1 MKIKRVEI
9 HGFKSFVDR
18 VSLDFEPGITAILGP
33 NGCGKS
39 NIVDAI
45 RWAMGEQNAKNLRGR
60 FMEDVIFGGSET
72 RKPLGMA
79 EVTMVFSNE
88 DGLAPAAFRE
98 YSEIMVTRRLFRNG
112 DSEYLINKT
121 PCRLLDI
128 TELFMDT
135 GIGARAYSIIEQGKI
150 GMILN
155 AKPEDR
161 RFLIEEAAGVTKYKA
176 RKKTALRKI
185 EATRQNLLRLGDI
198 IGEVRR
204 QAGSLKRQAQKA
216 ERFKILREELK
227 GIEVRFAR
235 QRFTALRNQMATLTR
250 DEDNQRLSVAGLSA
264 QQDQGELRL
273 EELRLLQAVAEKDV
287 ARVQEQVFHLA
298 GEIQKV
304 EGRIGFATRELEGL
318 GRRQEQ
324 LAVEHEEVARRLL
337 EVVADEKRLSENRS
351 NLGADLDKELRR
363 LAEGESALEE
373 LTLREQNLGACLEE
387 SRQALYRLLTELSR
401 IGARYE
407 ESSRRRQQLEER
419 KVRNRNEAVKV
430 REQVEEASELAASLQ
445 VDLDVFRDSRQ
456 LLAEEQERLREAVAS
471 LRQRIDETEKL
482 LLQRREELN
491 RSRSRLES
499 LRQLE
504 RDLEGFGSGVKALL
518 ADNGF
523 RERFPGTVADLFE
536 VSSRFE
542 VALESVLGE
551 RLQALPAASRDDVL
565 SAVEFLRGRDGR
577 CTFVLPCSK
586 TSSAGAL
593 AGATPLGSL
602 VQARA
607 GHEALV
613 ATLLQDCYQVDSFE
627 PFWQALLPAGVV
639 LVTEGG
645 DILTGRGEFTGGG
658 CQGLGQGLLHKKR
671 EMKEL
676 SVLVERQSGE
686 VATLDELRLRLRDDQ
701 REAEERL
708 REVDAGLHRQAL
720 KVVDSEKDL
729 ARLRENQARLQD
741 RLEVLCFE
749 EEQLH
754 EEGGELDRQMD
765 LDRQRRGTL
774 EEKKVDQE
782 EAVLHLQEE
791 LLVLRR
797 EVSIVREQVTA
808 LKVSVASLREREDGS
823 RSELERLGRL
833 GQELLGRRALIASRR
848 EESVDERERLND
860 EKERLRVELDVLF
873 RRHEEEKVKLETVR
887 ARFEAGQGLIDAQEL
902 SLKEQRVRL
911 AKMREELAAR
921 QLQLRELVL
930 ESEHLQ
936 ATIVER
942 YRVELMAEGGMS
954 DDDFDPL
961 TAEGRQRELQQ
972 AIDGIGE
979 VNLTAIDEYREL
991 EERGRFL
998 VTQQEDLRQSLDGLQ
1013 TAISKINRTT
1023 RKRFRETFDLVN
1035 EKFREIF
1042 PRLFRGGQ
1050 GELKLTDEEDLLETG
1065 IEIVVQPPG
1074 KKLQNVTLLSGGEKA
1089 LTAVA
1094 LIFSIFLIKPSPFC
1108 MLDEVDAPLDDAN
1121 IGRFNEM
1128 VREMAEFSQFIIITH
1143 SKRTMEVADTLYG
1156 VTMEEPGVSKLV
1168 SVRFNEFQGEH
1179 GV

>member
-1 MKIKRVEI
+1 MKIKRLEI

-18 VSLDFEPGITAILGP
+18 VSLDFEEGITAILGP

-45 RWAMGEQNAKNLRGR
+45 RWSMGEQNAKNLRGR
-60 FMEDVIFGGSET
+60 SMEDVIFGGSET

-88 DGLAPAAFRE
+88 DGRAPAAFRE

-198 IGEVRR
+198 VGEVRR
-204 QAGSLKRQAQKA
+204 QTASLKRQAQKA
-216 ERFKILREELK
+216 ERFKSLREELK
-227 GIEVRFAR
+227 AIEVRFAR
-235 QRFTALRNQMATLTR
+235 QRFAALQGQLTALTRNEEA
-250 DEDNQRLSVAGLSA
+250 QRLLTTGLSA
-264 QQDQGELRL
+264 QQDEGELRL
-273 EELRLLQAVAEKDV
+273 EELRLLQTVVEKEV
-287 ARVQEQVFHLA
+287 SFGQEQVFHLA
-298 GEIQKV
+298 GEIQKA
-304 EGRIGFATRELEGL
+304 EGRSGFATKELEGL
-318 GRRQEQ
+318 VRRQEQ
-324 LAVEHEEVARRLL
+324 LAVEDEEVVRRFL
-337 EVVADEKRLSENRS
+337 EVDADEQRLMENRS
-351 NLGADLDKELRR
+351 HLEVDLEKELRR

-373 LTLREQNLGACLEE
+373 LTLREQDLGASLDE
-387 SRQALYRLLTELSR
+387 SRQALYRLLTELSQ

-407 ESSRRRQQLEER
+407 TANRRRQQLEER
-419 KVRNRNEAVKV
+419 KARNRSEAVKV
-430 REQVEEASELAASLQ
+430 REQSEEALGVCDSLQ
-445 VDLDVFRDSRQ
+445 RALGEFRDSRQ
-456 LLAEEQERLREAVAS
+456 QLAEEQESLRETVIS
-471 LRQRIDETEKL
+471 LRQRIETTERQL
-482 LLQRREELN
+482 LALREELN
-491 RSRSRLES
+491 RSQSRLES

-504 RDLEGFGSGVKALL
+504 RDLEGYGSGVKALL
-518 ADNGF
+518 AESRF

-551 RLQALPAASRDDVL
+551 RLQALPAARREDVL
-565 SAVEFLRGRDGR
+565 TAVDFLRGRDGR
-577 CTFVLPCSK
+577 CTFVLSDFKPPPLAPV
-586 TSSAGAL
+586 AGAL
-593 AGATPLGSL
+593 PLGEL
-602 VQARA
+602 VQPCP
-607 GHEALV
+607 GYEGLV
-613 ATLLQDCYQVDSFE
+613 GALLQGCYLVDSLD
-627 PFWQALLPAGVV
+627 PYWQESFPAGMV

-658 CQGLGQGLLHKKR
+658 RQGLGQGLLHKKR

-676 SVLVERQSGE
+676 SVQVEDQLAEVKNLDQLRQQ
-686 VATLDELRLRLRDDQ
+686 LRNDQ
-701 REAEERL
+701 HEAEERL
-708 REVDAGLHRQAL
+708 REVDTELHRQAL

-729 ARLRENQARLQD
+729 ARLQENQARLQE

-749 EEQLH
+749 EEQMH
-754 EEGGELDRQMD
+754 EEACELDRQ
-765 LDRQRRGTL
+765 LDEDGQGRRIREDQKL
-774 EEKKVDQE
+774 QQE
-782 EAVLHLQEE
+782 EAVVRLQEE
-791 LLVLRR
+791 LQVLRR
-797 EVSIVREQVTA
+797 EVGIVREQVTA
-808 LKVSVASLREREDGS
+808 LKVSAASIREREDGS
-823 RSELERLGRL
+823 RSELKRLDRL
-833 GQELLGRRALIASRR
+833 RQDLQGRRTSIANRQQEGLA
-848 EESVDERERLND
+848 EEKRLRD

-873 RRHEEEKVKLETVR
+873 RRHEEEKIKLETVR
-887 ARFEAGQGLIDAQEL
+887 ARFEEGQGVIDAQEQT
-902 SLKEQRVRL
+902 LKELRSRHSQG
-911 AKMREELAAR
+911 REELAML
-921 QLQLRELVL
+921 QLQLRELAL

-936 ATIVER
+936 TTTSER
-942 YRVELMAEGGMS
+942 YRVDLVAEGAVAVE
-954 DDDFDPL
+954 DFDAVA
-961 TAEGRQRELQQ
+961 AEGRLRELQQ
-972 AIDGIGE
+972 AIEVIGE
-979 VNLTAIDEYREL
+979 VNLSAIDEYREL
-991 EERGRFL
+991 EERGAFL
-998 VTQQEDLRQSLDGLQ
+998 TAQQEDLRQSLDGLQ
-1013 TAISKINRTT
+1013 MAISKINRTT

-1035 EKFREIF
+1035 AKFKEIF

-1050 GELKLTDEEDLLETG
+1050 GELKLTDEDDLLETG

-1089 LTAVA
+1089 LTAVS

-1128 VREMAEFSQFIIITH
+1128 IRDMAEFSQFIIITH
-1143 SKRTMEVADTLYG
+1143 SKRTMEVADILYG

-1168 SVRFNEFQGEH
+1168 SVRFNEFQVAH